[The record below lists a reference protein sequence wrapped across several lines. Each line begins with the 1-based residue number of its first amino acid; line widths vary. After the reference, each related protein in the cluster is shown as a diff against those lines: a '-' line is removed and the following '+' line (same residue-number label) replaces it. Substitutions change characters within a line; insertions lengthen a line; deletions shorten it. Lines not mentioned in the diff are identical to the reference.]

1 MYKEH
6 LTKVQNN
13 LIGGIAGGGLAFWAA
28 KKYGNVSNMYALA
41 GLAIVG
47 VIVGANVQSS
57 MKAKQS
63 QPTSGTVTPPAGK
76 PAGK

>member
-28 KKYGNVSNMYALA
+28 KNMAT
-41 GLAIVG
+41 LAICMLWQVL
-47 VIVGANVQSS
+47 
-57 MKAKQS
+57 
-63 QPTSGTVTPPAGK
+63 PL
-76 PAGK
+76 

>member
-1 MYKEH
+1 MYKEQ

-28 KKYGNVSNMYALA
+28 KKYGDISNMYALA

-47 VIVGANVQSS
+47 VIVGANVQSG
-57 MKAKQS
+57 MKAKKS
-63 QPTSGTVTPPAGK
+63 QPTGATVK
-76 PAGK
+76 PVK